1 MKNGQDRLTMRCL
14 PVEDRPYE
22 KMMSSGPQAL
32 TDAELMA
39 IIIRSGSQKDTA
51 LALCQRLLMSGSSQ
65 PGLAFLQEK
74 SLEEMM
80 LFPGIG
86 QVKAAQ
92 IKAAIE
98 LGSRAVCS
106 VSRLR
111 LTVLKSPQDAINLL
125 EREMCQLPR
134 EELRI
139 VLLDIRNRV
148 IRVSRIADGGLAAAV
163 IHPRDLFREALRANA
178 AAMILAHNHPSGNS
192 TPSHEDLETTRRLVE
207 AGDMMGVRVVD
218 HIILASDGST
228 SLKQCGLI

>member
-14 PVEDRPYE
+14 PIEDRPYE
-22 KMMSSGPQAL
+22 KMMTAGPQAL

-39 IIIRSGSQKDTA
+39 VIIRSGSQQDTA
-51 LALCQRLLMSGSSQ
+51 LALCQRLLVSENNQ
-65 PGLAFLQEK
+65 HGLAILQEK

-80 LFPGIG
+80 SFPGIG

-92 IKAAIE
+92 IKAALE

-111 LTVLKSPQDAINLL
+111 QTILKSPQDAITML
-125 EREMCQLPR
+125 EREMSQLSR

-148 IRVSRIADGGLAAAV
+148 IRVSRIAEGGLAAAV

-192 TPSHEDLETTRRLVE
+192 TPSHDDLETTRRLVE

-218 HIILASDGST
+218 HIILAADGST